1 MAGKDIK
8 TVCDFLRDAETY
20 YLATVEG
27 NQPRVRPFGTAV
39 LYEDKIY
46 ILTAKSKDVSKQIE
60 NNSKFEISAMD
71 KDGRWIRV
79 TGTLVADN
87 RIEVHK
93 VMLEQYPHL
102 KANYTEGDDNTNTL
116 YLNISKATIY
126 SFTELP
132 VELSV

>member
-8 TVCDFLRDAETY
+8 TVHNFLKNAETY

-27 NQPRVRPFGTAV
+27 SQPRVRPFGTAL

-60 NNSKFEISAMD
+60 SNSKFEISAMD
-71 KDGRWIRV
+71 KDGRWIRI
-79 TGTLVADN
+79 TGALVADN
-87 RIEVHK
+87 RKEVHK
-93 VMLEQYPHL
+93 EMLDNYPHL
-102 KANYTEGDDNTNTL
+102 RANYTEGDDNTNTL
-116 YLNISKATIY
+116 YLDIFRATIF

-132 VELSV
+132 VELDV